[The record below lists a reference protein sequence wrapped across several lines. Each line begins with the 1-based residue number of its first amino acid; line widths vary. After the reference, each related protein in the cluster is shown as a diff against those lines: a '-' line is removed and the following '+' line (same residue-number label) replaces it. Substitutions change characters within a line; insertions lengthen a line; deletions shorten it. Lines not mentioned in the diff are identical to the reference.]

1 MATDAR
7 GHTVPSGNDFAQ
19 RSSLTDLSLSISDIP
34 ARASAAAMGLLISD
48 LAGAG
53 ITPSA
58 SKPIYCYRTDLAVL
72 LATADG
78 STWTQLTPGVCDLA
92 GTRVPGV
99 STWSASRLNLYRL
112 GPIVFCEGIIKTSGT
127 ISAGTLTNSNILVVP
142 TGWLPSPG
150 LYGSAFADSIATWV
164 NGSPTPY
171 AADSTLIVSTA
182 NGNVSMDVARTATE
196 MRVSCHWRIA

>member
-7 GHTVPSGNDFAQ
+7 GHTVPTGSDFAA
-19 RSSLTDLSLSISDIP
+19 RKSLTDLSLSISDIP
-34 ARASAAAMGLLISD
+34 ARASSAAMGLLISD

-58 SKPIYCYRTDLAVL
+58 SEPIYCYRTDLAAL

-99 STWSASRLNLYRL
+99 SSWSASSLNLFRL

-127 ISAGTLTNSNILVVP
+127 ISAGTATNSSILVVP
-142 TGWLPSPG
+142 TGWIPSPD
-150 LYGSAFADSIATWV
+150 LYGTAFAASIATWV
-164 NGSPTPY
+164 NGATYPY

-182 NGNVSMDVARTATE
+182 NGNVSMNVARTATE